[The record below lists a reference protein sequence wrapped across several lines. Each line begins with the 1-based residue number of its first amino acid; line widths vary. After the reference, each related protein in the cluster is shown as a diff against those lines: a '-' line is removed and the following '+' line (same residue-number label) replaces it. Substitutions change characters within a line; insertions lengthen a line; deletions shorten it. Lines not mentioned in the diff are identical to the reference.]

1 MKIIEHSYCADLSWT
16 EPLAKQLKGKID
28 GNFIVVP
35 EEVQS
40 GTRYFLECEEGIVAY
55 YINVK
60 YYKNLHFI
68 QKNTK
73 DDFIGFYYD
82 LTDCEARLVTN
93 TAICD
98 LGRWKYNLAVI
109 DGSLKTNYQVKSG
122 SHTYALCIFIQK
134 NKLAAFIKDDTV
146 LFSDLQ
152 QITDPKKN
160 TVIRFDRISNESF
173 HILNDLRKLK
183 VGGPVFDLNLK
194 ATVHMLM
201 SNYLKKIAR
210 NRTII
215 QTVRETDIKNIIAMQ
230 MFLIENIEGPF
241 PSISLMAKKIE
252 MSESK
257 FKNLFKKI
265 TGLTPNS
272 FFMDNKLALAKELLE
287 DKQLTISQI
296 ANRLHYSNNSHFTL
310 NFKEHFGISPK
321 NFIKQL

>member
-1 MKIIEHSYCADLSWT
+1 MKIIEHSYCADLSWVK
-16 EPLAKQLKGKID
+16 PLARKLKGKVN
-28 GNFIVVP
+28 GNFILVP
-35 EEVQS
+35 EDIQS
-40 GTRYFLECEEGIVAY
+40 GIRYFLECEEGIVAY

-60 YYKNLHFI
+60 YHKNLHFV
-68 QKNTK
+68 QKTAK
-73 DDFIGFYYD
+73 DDFVGFYYD
-82 LTDCEARLVTN
+82 LTDGEARIVTN
-93 TAICD
+93 NTICD

-109 DGSLKTNYQVKSG
+109 DGALKTNYQIKSG

-134 NKLAAFIKDDTV
+134 SKLAAFIKDDTV
-146 LFSDLQ
+146 LFSDLHK
-152 QITDPKKN
+152 ITDPKKN
-160 TVIRFDRISNESF
+160 TVIRYDRISNESF

-210 NRTII
+210 NRIII
-215 QTVRETDIKNIIAMQ
+215 QTVKETDIQNIIAIQ

-241 PSISLMAKKIE
+241 PSIILMAQKIK
-252 MSESK
+252 MSETK

-287 DKQLTISQI
+287 EKQLTISQI
-296 ANRLHYSNNSHFTL
+296 SNRLNYSNNSHFTSK
-310 NFKEHFGISPK
+310 FKEHFGLSPK
-321 NFIKQL
+321 SFMKQL